1 MHTGMWSSPA
11 VAGEGP
17 PPCALFTL
25 TVINRTTA
33 AMFGGYQPQPH
44 LSHLHAVADLYL
56 LNFVDWVS

>member
-17 PPCALFTL
+17 PPCAAFTL

-33 AMFGGYQPQPH
+33 AMFGGFQPQ
-44 LSHLHAVADLYL
+44 LVADLYL
-56 LNFVDWVS
+56 LDFVSWVS